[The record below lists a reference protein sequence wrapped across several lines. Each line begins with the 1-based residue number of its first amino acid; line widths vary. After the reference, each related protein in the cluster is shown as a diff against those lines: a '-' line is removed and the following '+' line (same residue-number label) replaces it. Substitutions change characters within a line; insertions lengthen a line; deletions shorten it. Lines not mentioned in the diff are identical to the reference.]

1 MALLLVAARV
11 TTTKGASECIQSVK
25 NAKDVEKERDR
36 EPEKQ
41 TERERER
48 ERKIERVRGRRG
60 KAIQLGRLEAI
71 AAATVSELLAWW
83 IT

>member
-1 MALLLVAARV
+1 MLR
-11 TTTKGASECIQSVK
+11 KSETESQR
-25 NAKDVEKERDR
+25 N
-36 EPEKQ
+36 KQ
-41 TERERER
+41 KERER